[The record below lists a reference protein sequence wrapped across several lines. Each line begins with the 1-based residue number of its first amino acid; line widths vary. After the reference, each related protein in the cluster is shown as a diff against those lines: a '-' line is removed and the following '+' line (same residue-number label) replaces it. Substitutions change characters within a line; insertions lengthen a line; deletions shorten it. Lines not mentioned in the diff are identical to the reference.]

1 MRGPGIVQRG
11 GYTSAGVSLA
21 ACRLIGAI
29 VRNESCVGPVSTV
42 LRGQYGIDDVAMSM
56 PCIIGSDG
64 ISRVIELTL
73 DEEGRR
79 DLEVCHAHLRELLES
94 VGA

>member
-1 MRGPGIVQRG
+1 MNETKVIGPEIVQLK

-29 VRNESCVGPVSTV
+29 VRNERCVVPVSTV
-42 LRGQYGIDDVAMSM
+42 LRGQYGIDDV
-56 PCIIGSDG
+56 